1 MGRIWV
7 ILGTPWPAST
17 AGPPASPLP
26 TRTLQTLMTASNGSN
41 GLLKIGDFARLAGTN
56 LRTLRYYEEIGLLEP
71 AARSQGGFRYYRQTD
86 LNRLNMIRDLQE
98 LGLHLERIGELMDT
112 RCDPETRDDF
122 LARVRCALE
131 EQDRLLIDK
140 ISILGEH
147 RRRIS
152 HALEKVRECE
162 RCRHVPNTKNNHCEP
177 CALTGQPLPA
187 TVSAL
192 F

>member
-1 MGRIWV
+1 
-7 ILGTPWPAST
+7 
-17 AGPPASPLP
+17 
-26 TRTLQTLMTASNGSN
+26 MTHD

-98 LGLHLERIGELMDT
+98 LGLHLDRIRELMDT
-112 RCDPETRDDF
+112 REGASARDVF
-122 LARVRCALE
+122 LQRVRAALE

-140 ISILGEH
+140 MGVLEEQ
-147 RRRIS
+147 RRRIAQ
-152 HALEKVRECE
+152 ALTKVHECE
-162 RCRHVPNTKNNHCEP
+162 HCRHMPNAQNNHCEP

>member
-1 MGRIWV
+1 
-7 ILGTPWPAST
+7 
-17 AGPPASPLP
+17 
-26 TRTLQTLMTASNGSN
+26 MTASNGSNGSN

-98 LGLHLERIGELMDT
+98 LGLHLDRIRELM
-112 RCDPETRDDF
+112 ETRHGAESREQF
-122 LARVRCALE
+122 LVRVRGALE
-131 EQDRLLIDK
+131 EQDRLLAEK
-140 ISILGEH
+140 IATLEEQ
-147 RRRIS
+147 RRRIGE
-152 HALEKVRECE
+152 ALDKVHECE
-162 RCRHVPNTKNNHCEP
+162 RCRHMPSDNNNHCEP